1 MVSLVGPMGAGLLG
15 ARAGGGRGRGRRWLR
30 WRSLQKP
37 RCGSASPPPAT
48 RAKASFCSGARR
60 KSPPSRPRPRARR
73 ATSPAARRRS
83 GCLRPGSCRGTGPD
97 ARRTSVGQGWP
108 RAAPVPVRAPWSP
121 VQPAE
126 VEVSHPVGLQKRGA
140 PEQRILDMGVGHRR
154 PSHSAPSPGPAPCPA
169 GSPPLAGVPAASFFP
184 SSCPGS
190 AACSQPELAVPS
202 PPPASGGGGP
212 IPQPSPGGLSLAS
225 GSSLWDF
232 PPPVWTLTGHSRSRC
247 PCPQSQAAAPSR
259 WGCSPVVLHL
269 GCPLLASAVPLT
281 LLGPK
286 SALRPPCPGR
296 GPLPPRALRATG
308 SEMPLP
314 TATVPSWRG
323 GGVTPGTGGGSA
335 EELAQALE
343 GAHGPGRAGPGLS
356 SRVRRYIQNPLLL
369 DGKKFDVR
377 AYLLIACA
385 VPYMVFF
392 GHGYAR
398 LTLGLYDPHSR
409 DLTGHLTN
417 QVSHTPC
424 SLGARP
430 LLRDAEER
438 QL

>member
-212 IPQPSPGGLSLAS
+212 YPSLPLEGSVWPQEAPFGTSRLQCGRSPVTAAVAAPAPSPKQLL
-225 GSSLWDF
+225 
-232 PPPVWTLTGHSRSRC
+232 P
-247 PCPQSQAAAPSR
+247 AAGA
-259 WGCSPVVLHL
+259 GVL
-269 GCPLLASAVPLT
+269 
-281 LLGPK
+281 
-286 SALRPPCPGR
+286 
-296 GPLPPRALRATG
+296 
-308 SEMPLP
+308 
-314 TATVPSWRG
+314 
-323 GGVTPGTGGGSA
+323 
-335 EELAQALE
+335 
-343 GAHGPGRAGPGLS
+343 
-356 SRVRRYIQNPLLL
+356 
-369 DGKKFDVR
+369 
-377 AYLLIACA
+377 
-385 VPYMVFF
+385 
-392 GHGYAR
+392 
-398 LTLGLYDPHSR
+398 
-409 DLTGHLTN
+409 
-417 QVSHTPC
+417 
-424 SLGARP
+424 
-430 LLRDAEER
+430 
-438 QL
+438 